1 MNMWK
6 RIKDL
11 ILKLISVKGI
21 FAILSTVLFFMTP
34 NGETLTAFLA
44 AWGLFILGRE
54 VFKLTE
60 IWKK

>member
-1 MNMWK
+1 MLK

-11 ILKLISVKGI
+11 ILKLLSIKGL
-21 FAILSTVLFFMTP
+21 FACLSTVLFFMTP
-34 NGETLTAFLA
+34 NGETLTAFLS